1 VKFVF
6 GHVIFEIHEWTDRHT
21 DTKIAILRTYP
32 GAKKLYVHRSKQDHK
47 QSMSPIMST
56 TVIDYTIVL
65 IVHDVRMSA
74 KLIEQEIMVTRCD
87 SSIDR
92 YS

>member
-1 VKFVF
+1 M
-6 GHVIFEIHEWTDRHT
+6 IFEIHERTDRQT
-21 DTKIAILRTYP
+21 DTEIAILRTYP

-56 TVIDYTIVL
+56 TVIDYTML

-74 KLIEQEIMVTRCD
+74 KLKLIEQEIMVTRCD
-87 SSIDR
+87 SSTHR